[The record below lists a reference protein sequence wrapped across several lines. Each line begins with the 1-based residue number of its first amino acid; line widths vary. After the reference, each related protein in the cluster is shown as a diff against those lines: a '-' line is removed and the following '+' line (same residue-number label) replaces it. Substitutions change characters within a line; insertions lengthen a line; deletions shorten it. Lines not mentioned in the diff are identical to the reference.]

1 MQQPAPAG
9 KTHKNEYMTIMK
21 KFITLTL
28 LSVLT
33 AVSVSAQTSENY
45 KTRYQLLV
53 NKLGPT
59 GVGIETLLDK
69 WQEAYPDDLDMLT
82 GRFSYYLSKAQS
94 NAVITRDQN
103 KYLGADPLLTLKD
116 STGKSINYFQDINY
130 DDELFGKSQQAIEKA
145 IQLNPDR
152 LDLRLLKSASL
163 IGYEKESPDM
173 ALSDLKSLI
182 IYNETVHP
190 SWTYPET
197 EKVDEEFFSAAVQ
210 EYCYLFFK
218 YASPTS
224 YEAFRELSET
234 MLKYRPNDI
243 LYLND
248 LGSYYLV
255 AKRDDKTA
263 LKYYTKVLKIK
274 QDDLTAIK
282 NIVIL
287 ARNSGNVKLEKKYLP
302 LLQKYSTS
310 ESEKLS
316 AKARLES
323 LK

>member
-1 MQQPAPAG
+1 
-9 KTHKNEYMTIMK
+9 MTVMR
-21 KFITLTL
+21 KFITLFALSALTA
-28 LSVLT
+28 LSVT
-33 AVSVSAQTSENY
+33 AQNPTSEDFKN
-45 KTRYQLLV
+45 RYQLLV
-53 NKLGPT
+53 SKLGPT

-69 WQEAYPDDLDMLT
+69 WQEAYPEDIDMLT
-82 GRFSYYLSKAQS
+82 GRFSYYLTKSQS
-94 NAVITRDQN
+94 SAVITKDR
-103 KYLGADPLLTLKD
+103 KYYLGAAPILTLKD
-116 STGKSINYFQDINY
+116 STGKDINYFQDINY
-130 DDELFGKSQQAIEKA
+130 DDVLFGKSQQAIEKA

-173 ALSDLKSLI
+173 ALSDLRSLI
-182 IYNETVHP
+182 IYNETAHP
-190 SWTYPET
+190 TWIYPQVD
-197 EKVDEEFFSAAVQ
+197 KVDEEFFSTAVQ

-243 LYLND
+243 LYLNN

-263 LKYYTKVLKIK
+263 MKYYTKVLKIK

-282 NIVIL
+282 NIIIL

-302 LLQKYSTS
+302 LLEKYSDS
-310 ESEKLS
+310 ETEKMS
-316 AKARLES
+316 AKSRLET
-323 LK
+323 LNK

>member
-1 MQQPAPAG
+1 
-9 KTHKNEYMTIMK
+9 MTIMR
-21 KFITLTL
+21 KFITLTI
-28 LSVLT
+28 LSILT
-33 AVSVSAQTSENY
+33 AVSVTAQAQTSEEY
-45 KTRYQLLV
+45 KNRYQLLV
-53 NKLGPT
+53 SKLGPT

-69 WQEAYPDDLDMLT
+69 WQGAYPDDLDMLT
-82 GRFSYYLSKAQS
+82 GRFSYYLSKSQS
-94 NAVITRDQN
+94 SAVIARDQSR
-103 KYLGADPLLTLKD
+103 YLGAEPLLTLKD
-116 STGKSINYFQDINY
+116 STGKSVNYFQDVNY
-130 DDELFGKSQQAIEKA
+130 DDELFGKSQQSIEKA

-173 ALSDLKSLI
+173 ALSDLRSLI

-190 SWTYPET
+190 SWIYPGT
-197 EKVDEEFFSAAVQ
+197 EKVDEEFFSTAVQ

-243 LYLND
+243 LYLNN

-274 QDDLTAIK
+274 NDDLTAIK

-302 LLQKYSTS
+302 LLEKYSTS

>member
-1 MQQPAPAG
+1 
-9 KTHKNEYMTIMK
+9 MTVMR
-21 KFITLTL
+21 KFITLFALSALTA
-28 LSVLT
+28 LSV
-33 AVSVSAQTSENY
+33 AAQNPTSEDFKN
-45 KTRYQLLV
+45 RYQLLV
-53 NKLGPT
+53 SKLGPT

-69 WQEAYPDDLDMLT
+69 WQEAYPEDTDMLT
-82 GRFSYYLSKAQS
+82 GRFSYYLTKSQS
-94 NAVITRDQN
+94 SAVITKDR
-103 KYLGADPLLTLKD
+103 KHYLGAAPILTLKD
-116 STGKSINYFQDINY
+116 STGKDINYFQDINY
-130 DDELFGKSQQAIEKA
+130 DDVLFGKSQQAIEKA

-173 ALSDLKSLI
+173 ALSDLRSLI
-182 IYNETVHP
+182 IYNETAHP
-190 SWTYPET
+190 TWIYPQV
-197 EKVDEEFFSAAVQ
+197 EKVDEEFFSTAVQ

-218 YASPTS
+218 YASLTS

-243 LYLND
+243 LYLNN

-263 LKYYTKVLKIK
+263 MKYYTKVLKIK

-282 NIVIL
+282 NIIIL

-302 LLQKYSTS
+302 LLEKYSDS
-310 ESEKLS
+310 ETEKMS
-316 AKARLES
+316 AKSRLEI
-323 LK
+323 LNK

>member
-1 MQQPAPAG
+1 MQQPASSG
-9 KTHKNEYMTIMK
+9 KTHKNEYLTIMR
-21 KFITLTL
+21 KFTTLTI
-28 LSVLT
+28 LSILT
-33 AVSVSAQTSENY
+33 AVSVTAQTSEDY
-45 KTRYQLLV
+45 KNRYLLLV

-59 GVGIETLLDK
+59 GVGIETLLNK

-82 GRFSYYLSKAQS
+82 GRFSYYLSKSQS
-94 NAVITRDQN
+94 SAVITRDQN
-103 KYLGADPLLTLKD
+103 RYLGAEPLLTLKD

-173 ALSDLKSLI
+173 ALSDLRSLI

-190 SWTYPET
+190 SWKYPET
-197 EKVDEEFFSAAVQ
+197 EKVDEEFFSTAVQ

-243 LYLND
+243 LYLNN

-274 QDDLTAIK
+274 NDDLTAIK

-302 LLQKYSTS
+302 LLEKYSTS

>member
-1 MQQPAPAG
+1 MQQPASSG
-9 KTHKNEYMTIMK
+9 KTHKNEYLTIMR
-21 KFITLTL
+21 KFITLTI
-28 LSVLT
+28 LSILT
-33 AVSVSAQTSENY
+33 AVSVTAQTSEDY
-45 KTRYQLLV
+45 KNRYQLLV

-59 GVGIETLLDK
+59 GVGIETLLNK
-69 WQEAYPDDLDMLT
+69 WQEAYPDDLDMLI
-82 GRFSYYLSKAQS
+82 GRFSYYLSKSQS
-94 NAVITRDQN
+94 SAVITRDQN
-103 KYLGADPLLTLKD
+103 RYLGAEPLLTLKD
-116 STGKSINYFQDINY
+116 STGKSVNYFQDINY

-173 ALSDLKSLI
+173 ALSDLRSLI

-190 SWTYPET
+190 SWKYPDT
-197 EKVDEEFFSAAVQ
+197 EKVDEEFFSTAVQ

-243 LYLND
+243 LYLNN

-263 LKYYTKVLKIK
+263 LKHYTKVLKIK
-274 QDDLTAIK
+274 NDDLTAIK

-302 LLQKYSTS
+302 LLEKYSTS

>member
-1 MQQPAPAG
+1 MQQPASSG
-9 KTHKNEYMTIMK
+9 KTHKNEYLTIMR
-21 KFITLTL
+21 KFITLTI
-28 LSVLT
+28 LSILT
-33 AVSVSAQTSENY
+33 AVSVTAQTSEDY
-45 KTRYQLLV
+45 KNRYLLLV

-59 GVGIETLLDK
+59 GVGIETLLNK

-82 GRFSYYLSKAQS
+82 GRFSYYLSKSQS
-94 NAVITRDQN
+94 SAVITRDQN
-103 KYLGADPLLTLKD
+103 RYLGAEPLLTLKD
-116 STGKSINYFQDINY
+116 STGKSVNYFQDINY

-173 ALSDLKSLI
+173 ALSDLRSLI

-190 SWTYPET
+190 SWKYPET
-197 EKVDEEFFSAAVQ
+197 EKVDEEFFSTAVQ

-243 LYLND
+243 LYLNN

-274 QDDLTAIK
+274 NDDLTAIK

-302 LLQKYSTS
+302 LLEKYSTS

>member
-1 MQQPAPAG
+1 
-9 KTHKNEYMTIMK
+9 MTVMR
-21 KFITLTL
+21 KFITLFALSALTA
-28 LSVLT
+28 LSVT
-33 AVSVSAQTSENY
+33 AQNPTSEDFKN
-45 KTRYQLLV
+45 RYQLLV
-53 NKLGPT
+53 SKLGPT

-69 WQEAYPDDLDMLT
+69 WQEAYPEDIDMLT
-82 GRFSYYLSKAQS
+82 GRFSYYLTKSQS
-94 NAVITRDQN
+94 SAVITKDQ
-103 KYLGADPLLTLKD
+103 KYYLGAAPILTLKD
-116 STGKSINYFQDINY
+116 STGKDINYFQDINY
-130 DDELFGKSQQAIEKA
+130 DDVLFGKSQQAIEKA

-173 ALSDLKSLI
+173 ALSDLRSLI
-182 IYNETVHP
+182 IYNETAHP
-190 SWTYPET
+190 TWIYPQVD
-197 EKVDEEFFSAAVQ
+197 KVDEEFFSTAVQ

-218 YASPTS
+218 YASPSS

-243 LYLND
+243 LYLNN

-263 LKYYTKVLKIK
+263 MKYYTKVLKIK

-282 NIVIL
+282 NIIIL

-302 LLQKYSTS
+302 LLEKYSDS
-310 ESEKLS
+310 ETEKMS
-316 AKARLES
+316 AKSRLET
-323 LK
+323 LNK

>member
-1 MQQPAPAG
+1 MR
-9 KTHKNEYMTIMK
+9 
-21 KFITLTL
+21 KFITLTI
-28 LSVLT
+28 LSILT
-33 AVSVSAQTSENY
+33 AVSVTAQTSEDY
-45 KTRYQLLV
+45 KNRYLLLV

-59 GVGIETLLDK
+59 GVGIETLLNK

-82 GRFSYYLSKAQS
+82 GRFSYYLSKSQS
-94 NAVITRDQN
+94 SAVITRDQN
-103 KYLGADPLLTLKD
+103 RYLGAEPLLTLKD

-173 ALSDLKSLI
+173 ALSDLRSLI

-190 SWTYPET
+190 SWKYPET
-197 EKVDEEFFSAAVQ
+197 EKVDEEFFSTAVQ

-243 LYLND
+243 LYLNN

-274 QDDLTAIK
+274 NDDLTAIK

-302 LLQKYSTS
+302 LLEKYSTS

>member
-1 MQQPAPAG
+1 
-9 KTHKNEYMTIMK
+9 MTIMK

>member
-1 MQQPAPAG
+1 MR
-9 KTHKNEYMTIMK
+9 
-21 KFITLTL
+21 KFITLTI
-28 LSVLT
+28 LSILT
-33 AVSVSAQTSENY
+33 AVSVTAQTSEDY
-45 KTRYQLLV
+45 KNRYLLLV

-59 GVGIETLLDK
+59 GVGIETLLNK

-82 GRFSYYLSKAQS
+82 GRFSYYLSKSQS
-94 NAVITRDQN
+94 SAVITRDQN
-103 KYLGADPLLTLKD
+103 RYLGAEPLLTLKD
-116 STGKSINYFQDINY
+116 STGKSVNYFQDINY

-173 ALSDLKSLI
+173 ALSDLRSLI

-190 SWTYPET
+190 SWKYPET
-197 EKVDEEFFSAAVQ
+197 EKVDEEFFSTAVQ

-243 LYLND
+243 LYLNN

-274 QDDLTAIK
+274 NDDLTAIK

-302 LLQKYSTS
+302 LLEKYSTS

>member
-1 MQQPAPAG
+1 MQQPASSG
-9 KTHKNEYMTIMK
+9 KTHKNEYLTIMR
-21 KFITLTL
+21 KFITLTI
-28 LSVLT
+28 LSILT
-33 AVSVSAQTSENY
+33 AVSVTAQTSEDY
-45 KTRYQLLV
+45 KYRYLLLV

-59 GVGIETLLDK
+59 GVGIETLLNK

-82 GRFSYYLSKAQS
+82 GRFSYYLSKSQS
-94 NAVITRDQN
+94 SAVITRDQN
-103 KYLGADPLLTLKD
+103 RYLGAEPLLTLKD

-173 ALSDLKSLI
+173 ALSDLRSLI

-190 SWTYPET
+190 SWKYPET
-197 EKVDEEFFSAAVQ
+197 EKVDEEFFSTAVQ

-243 LYLND
+243 LYLNN

-274 QDDLTAIK
+274 NDDLTAIK

-302 LLQKYSTS
+302 LLEKYSTS